1 MTETVN
7 ERRANGDETVGVA
20 TGQVTKDL
28 YAKGSYSKN
37 GMKPIRWLEAAE

>member
-7 ERRANGDETVGVA
+7 ERRANGNETVGIA

-28 YAKGSYSKN
+28 SAKGSYSKN
-37 GMKPIRWLEAAE
+37 DVKPIRWL